1 MVAPQPAGDGEPK
14 PGGESKTMLVMPRV
28 ESSVTRGDQM
38 ALVSGTPWTKTLV
51 LWGIRRE
58 YTYIEDGEVGDCLQ
72 MSIGGMLIS
81 ASVCNCYTAQAY
93 LLCTTPDASAFGFR
107 PALPAGL
114 CFTRHQVG

>member
-51 LWGIRRE
+51 LWGIGRI
-58 YTYIEDGEVGDCLQ
+58 YTCWELRNVAIRLSSEPSHAAILPHKSAVFVCLR
-72 MSIGGMLIS
+72 SG
-81 ASVCNCYTAQAY
+81 
-93 LLCTTPDASAFGFR
+93 
-107 PALPAGL
+107 
-114 CFTRHQVG
+114 